1 MKYLLSHRGLRRF
14 ALMAIAF
21 LMSFSY
27 AKAQNTVTVYIYD
40 MDWNEVNWGTVTGNE
55 GTFANGDIVTL
66 TVTPINGKEVR
77 EWYDGDFNMI
87 AGETNTCDIV
97 VNGNTEVYV
106 FMGNATI
113 RHNLSVNIYPVECRN
128 LCSVTGA
135 GEKLDGEDP
144 TLTASSTDPYT
155 IDHWE
160 IAGVTVAGNADSY
173 TLQPMHSD
181 VTVDVYFAYIPQ
193 ERTISVAS
201 SDVNLGTVQIASLGE
216 QNSSSLNIFEG
227 QQVTLTATLVD
238 NNAIFA
244 GWYLGTS
251 RVSEDLVYQFT
262 LPYGIENRTYTAKF
276 IAPGVYFTMRAEKV
290 GGNGGTLSPS
300 APESVQA
307 GSSFTFS
314 VGQVYNGWVFDG
326 WFDAQGNSA
335 DPVIS
340 LVVEDVTLYAH
351 FHHMPFNVTAV
362 VNPSGAGT
370 VTPAQAE
377 VAAGGSITFN
387 AAANT
392 GYRFLNWNGNANNT
406 NTFYT
411 VSPVNNDMEVTA
423 NFMQTFAVTATA
435 TQGAAPT
442 VSANTAAHDGRYDAG
457 SQVTVTAGQVDGYEF
472 SYWTVNG
479 TPDNQATN
487 AEYVIN
493 SLSEDITLVANYAP
507 VYRVRLYKNNNNVVV
522 TLNGAGNYREGTNAE
537 VSATFDNNLYTFNGW
552 SNFGNQ
558 NIISTDNPYQ
568 FAVNS
573 NVDLTANFTVNT
585 VYHTVTVNTEGTG
598 CYVTSDQIANI
609 VSGQGN
615 QVEANSEITLVP
627 HAVGNYRLVRWTVG
641 NTNYPAAQYPTYTT
655 TVNSDLTITAVFEEA
670 SVYHVTF
677 LTDPENDPIIEF
689 IGVNPGGIYASNE
702 ALDVTVT
709 AHDNPNYQF
718 VGWLLNGRLYRSA
731 RTEHLQIAHVTSDME
746 FTAMYDVYQSDDIDY
761 LVYDDEVAKTT
772 IVGVQDGYRTSIS
785 TVTIPASVVAIAD
798 NAFRNCTSLSS
809 LVIPSNVQTIG
820 NYAFDG
826 CSALNTVILPDGV
839 SLGTY
844 VFNNCRTL
852 RNVELPASMT
862 TIPEGLFYGCND
874 LASVT
879 IPSGV
884 TSVGSFA
891 FYGCRNIYTL
901 TVPASVTTIGAQSF
915 ASMNGLRFVNLAA
928 GIETVGS
935 NAFENSTHIVL
946 TNFEGSLSDWLAI
959 SFENENSQPV
969 SRSRNLAING
979 ELLSELNVPAGIT
992 EIKPFAF
999 YGDTL
1004 ISEITLP
1011 ADVATIG
1018 DKAFYHLKGL
1028 ERITL
1033 HSLPANV
1040 SANAFEGV
1048 SADVV
1053 VAVPCGMDVQ
1063 ARNQQWGGFTNFV
1076 TDGMPVLTL
1085 EQRPGGTVSIEQYP
1099 SCSDA
1104 EYVYQIIANNG
1115 MNYQFQSWSD
1125 GNTEQSRNVTLTE
1138 DMTLSPIWVRVE
1150 NSETMMPTYS
1160 CAFENSKEKSA
1171 WFGVAPGA
1179 NKWYIGNAVHQQS
1192 VLGGT
1197 KSLYVTTDE
1206 NGANNEYDDE
1216 GLSTYVFTDVYMYEG
1231 INEIGFS
1238 YRVAGNEGDYMS
1250 VAILPDEM
1258 NYEDLSPYANGA
1270 ILVADNLTG
1279 DGDTWQ
1285 PESRMVNI
1293 ERSGWRKVAFFWNVT
1308 DDDNRTDVAAAVDN
1322 LSVLYRT
1329 PNNLQYSFID
1339 VNVEVAAA
1347 SNGMGTAYAGETPGV
1362 TSKRFYYGDQIAVHA
1377 VAADNEHQFVQ
1388 WQIGDRVVSTE
1399 PDYTLDFVE
1408 YWGSDPTLTAV
1419 FELVPTTYTVTVTL
1433 QDGAANASTEY
1444 GVMNANGV
1452 INAVTAI
1459 DNSQDADLY
1468 LNLPQEGWAFMGW
1481 ADEDGNIVATDNPF
1495 TYTGRANAHF
1505 IAVMKEYR
1513 DCPDYNDPDYTN
1525 PGEPGV
1531 NPNTPELREV
1541 IVSNIKVSVE
1551 NDQIVV
1557 ENTGDYTVTLYD
1569 VAGRALES
1577 RISPDQKIYFSVPL
1591 SGSYLVRVGN
1601 VMTQRVVVVR

>member
-1 MKYLLSHRGLRRF
+1 MKSLIFSRVKFFVGFLF
-14 ALMAIAF
+14 AALM
-21 LMSFSY
+21 MVSFSQVD
-27 AKAQNTVTVYIYD
+27 AQQSTVTVYLD
-40 MDWNEVNWGTVTGNE
+40 PDDGSWGTVTGD
-55 GTFANGDIVTL
+55 GTYANGSTVTL
-66 TVTPINGKEVR
+66 TALPASGYHFLAWEDDNGEFFYGDTYTFTITRDYEVMAHFER
-77 EWYDGDFNMI
+77 DVARYNL
-87 AGETNTCDIV
+87 T
-97 VNGNTEVYV
+97 
-106 FMGNATI
+106 ATI
-113 RHNLSVNIYPVECRN
+113 MPAGADTS
-128 LCSVTGA
+128 CSVTGLGSKLEGETPTVEAVVAA
-135 GEKLDGEDP
+135 G
-144 TLTASSTDPYT
+144 APYT
-155 IDHWE
+155 FDYWE
-160 IAGVTVAGNADSY
+160 LGGATVATTNSY
-173 TLQPMHSD
+173 HLAPMASD
-181 VTVDVYFAYIPQ
+181 VNLVAHFRYIPQ
-193 ERTISVAS
+193 ERTISVATN
-201 SDVNLGTVQIASLGE
+201 DANLGTVQIASLGE
-216 QNSSSLNIFEG
+216 QSNTSLNIYEG
-227 QQVTLTATLVD
+227 QQVTLTATRVD

-244 GWYLGTS
+244 GWYLGTT
-251 RVSEDLVYQFT
+251 RVSDDLVYQFT
-262 LPYGIENRTYTAKF
+262 LPNGTPNCTYTAKF

-351 FHHMPFNVTAV
+351 FHHMPYNVTAV

-387 AAANT
+387 AAANA

-406 NTFYT
+406 NTSYT

-442 VSANTAAHDGRYDAG
+442 VSANTTAHNGRYDAG

-585 VYHTVTVNTEGTG
+585 VYHTVTINTEGTG

-655 TVNSDLTITAVFEEA
+655 TVNSDLTINAVFEEA

-709 AHDNPNYQF
+709 AHGNPNYQF

-772 IVGVQDGYRTSIS
+772 IVGVQDGYHTSIS
-785 TVTIPASVVAIAD
+785 SVTIPASVVAIAD

-946 TNFEGSLSDWLAI
+946 TDFEGSLSDWLAI

-992 EIKPFAF
+992 EIKPYAF

-1125 GNTEQSRNVTLTE
+1125 GNTEQSRNVILTE

-1399 PDYTLDFVE
+1399 SDYTLDFVE

-1525 PGEPGV
+1525 PSEPGV

-1601 VMTQRVVVVR
+1601 LMTQRVVVVR

>member
-1 MKYLLSHRGLRRF
+1 MKNNYLKRLFWAVLFIFSLS
-14 ALMAIAF
+14 
-21 LMSFSY
+21 S
-27 AKAQNTVTVYIYD
+27 AQAQYTVTTS
-40 MDWNEVNWGTVTGNE
+40 VNPASPAGGVITGAE
-55 GTFANGDIVTL
+55 GTFTSGQTVTL
-66 TVTPINGKEVR
+66 TATPNDGYEFYRWRDASGYHTENPYVFTITGNTTVR
-77 EWYDGDFNMI
+77 AYFNVAQTRYNVSI
-87 AGETNTCDIV
+87 
-97 VNGNTEVYV
+97 VNGTPGSEPYV
-106 FMGNATI
+106 TI
-113 RHNLSVNIYPVECRN
+113 E
-128 LCSVTGA
+128 GA
-135 GEKLDGEDP
+135 GQKGEGEAF
-144 TLTASSTDPYT
+144 TISATYTFPYNGC
-155 IDHWE
+155 HWYLNGQE
-160 IAGVTVAGNADSY
+160 VSAGDSY
-173 TLQPMHSD
+173 TYTNEGNGIQSD
-181 VTVDVYFAYIPQ
+181 LEFTVYFDYIPQ
-193 ERTISVAS
+193 ERTISVATN
-201 SDVNLGTVQIASLGE
+201 DANLGTVQIASLGE
-216 QNSSSLNIFEG
+216 QSNTSLNIYEG
-227 QQVTLTATLVD
+227 QQVTLTATRVD

-244 GWYLGTS
+244 GWYLGTT
-251 RVSEDLVYQFT
+251 RVSDDLVYQFT
-262 LPYGIENRTYTAKF
+262 LPNGTPNCTYTAKF

-351 FHHMPFNVTAV
+351 FHHMPYNVTAV

-387 AAANT
+387 AAANA

-406 NTFYT
+406 NTSYT

-442 VSANTAAHDGRYDAG
+442 VSANTTAYNGRYDAG

-472 SYWTVNG
+472 AYWTVNG

-522 TLNGAGNYREGTNAE
+522 TLNGAGNYREGANAE

-627 HAVGNYRLVRWTVG
+627 HAVGNYRLVRWTVD

-677 LTDPENDPIIEF
+677 LTDPENEPIIEF

-709 AHDNPNYQF
+709 AHGNPNYQF

-785 TVTIPASVVAIAD
+785 SVTIPASVVAIAD

-992 EIKPFAF
+992 EIKPYAF

-1018 DKAFYHLKGL
+1018 DKSFYHLKGL

-1399 PDYTLDFVE
+1399 SDYTLDFVE

-1513 DCPDYNDPDYTN
+1513 DCPDYIDPDYTN
-1525 PGEPGV
+1525 PSEPGV

-1601 VMTQRVVVVR
+1601 LMTQRVVVVR

>member
-1 MKYLLSHRGLRRF
+1 MKSLIFSRVKFFAGFLF
-14 ALMAIAF
+14 AALM
-21 LMSFSY
+21 MVSFSQVD
-27 AKAQNTVTVYIYD
+27 AQQSTVTVYLD
-40 MDWNEVNWGTVTGNE
+40 PDDGSWGTVTGD
-55 GTFANGDIVTL
+55 GTYANGSTVTL
-66 TVTPINGKEVR
+66 TALPASGYHFLAWEDDNGEFFYGDTYTFTITRDYEVMAHFER
-77 EWYDGDFNMI
+77 DVARYNL
-87 AGETNTCDIV
+87 T
-97 VNGNTEVYV
+97 
-106 FMGNATI
+106 ATI
-113 RHNLSVNIYPVECRN
+113 MPAGADTS
-128 LCSVTGA
+128 CSVTGLGSKLEGTTPTVEAVVAA
-135 GEKLDGEDP
+135 G
-144 TLTASSTDPYT
+144 APYVF
-155 IDHWE
+155 DYWE
-160 IAGVTVAGNADSY
+160 LGGATVATTNSY
-173 TLQPMHSD
+173 HLAPMASD
-181 VTVDVYFAYIPQ
+181 VNLVAHFRYIPQ
-193 ERTISVAS
+193 ERTISVATN
-201 SDVNLGTVQIASLGE
+201 DANLGTVQIASGGS
-216 QNSSSLNIFEG
+216 QDNTSLNIYEG
-227 QQVTLTATLVD
+227 QQITLTATRVD

-244 GWYLGTS
+244 GWYLGNT

-262 LPYGIENRTYTAKF
+262 LPNGTPNCTYTAKF

-351 FHHMPFNVTAV
+351 FHHMPYNVTAV

-387 AAANT
+387 AAANA

-406 NTFYT
+406 NTSYT

-442 VSANTAAHDGRYDAG
+442 VSANTTAHDGRYDAG

-472 SYWTVNG
+472 AYWTVNG
-479 TPDNQATN
+479 TPDNQAIN

-537 VSATFDNNLYTFNGW
+537 VSATFDDNLYTFNGW

-718 VGWLLNGRLYRSA
+718 LGWLLNNRLYRSA
-731 RTEHLQIAHVTSDME
+731 RTEHLQIAHVTSDMV

-785 TVTIPASVVAIAD
+785 SVTIPASVVAIAD

-874 LASVT
+874 LASVD

-992 EIKPFAF
+992 EIKPYAF

-1377 VAADNEHQFVQ
+1377 VAADNDHQFVQ

-1433 QDGAANASTEY
+1433 QDGATNASTEY

-1513 DCPDYNDPDYTN
+1513 DCPDYNDPDYAN

-1541 IVSNIKVSVE
+1541 IVSNIKVAVE

-1601 VMTQRVVVVR
+1601 LMTQRVVVVR

>member
-1 MKYLLSHRGLRRF
+1 
-14 ALMAIAF
+14 
-21 LMSFSY
+21 
-27 AKAQNTVTVYIYD
+27 
-40 MDWNEVNWGTVTGNE
+40 
-55 GTFANGDIVTL
+55 
-66 TVTPINGKEVR
+66 
-77 EWYDGDFNMI
+77 
-87 AGETNTCDIV
+87 
-97 VNGNTEVYV
+97 
-106 FMGNATI
+106 
-113 RHNLSVNIYPVECRN
+113 
-128 LCSVTGA
+128 
-135 GEKLDGEDP
+135 
-144 TLTASSTDPYT
+144 
-155 IDHWE
+155 
-160 IAGVTVAGNADSY
+160 
-173 TLQPMHSD
+173 
-181 VTVDVYFAYIPQ
+181 
-193 ERTISVAS
+193 
-201 SDVNLGTVQIASLGE
+201 
-216 QNSSSLNIFEG
+216 
-227 QQVTLTATLVD
+227 
-238 NNAIFA
+238 
-244 GWYLGTS
+244 
-251 RVSEDLVYQFT
+251 
-262 LPYGIENRTYTAKF
+262 
-276 IAPGVYFTMRAEKV
+276 
-290 GGNGGTLSPS
+290 
-300 APESVQA
+300 
-307 GSSFTFS
+307 
-314 VGQVYNGWVFDG
+314 
-326 WFDAQGNSA
+326 
-335 DPVIS
+335 
-340 LVVEDVTLYAH
+340 
-351 FHHMPFNVTAV
+351 
-362 VNPSGAGT
+362 
-370 VTPAQAE
+370 
-377 VAAGGSITFN
+377 
-387 AAANT
+387 
-392 GYRFLNWNGNANNT
+392 
-406 NTFYT
+406 
-411 VSPVNNDMEVTA
+411 
-423 NFMQTFAVTATA
+423 
-435 TQGAAPT
+435 
-442 VSANTAAHDGRYDAG
+442 
-457 SQVTVTAGQVDGYEF
+457 
-472 SYWTVNG
+472 
-479 TPDNQATN
+479 
-487 AEYVIN
+487 
-493 SLSEDITLVANYAP
+493 
-507 VYRVRLYKNNNNVVV
+507 
-522 TLNGAGNYREGTNAE
+522 
-537 VSATFDNNLYTFNGW
+537 
-552 SNFGNQ
+552 
-558 NIISTDNPYQ
+558 
-568 FAVNS
+568 
-573 NVDLTANFTVNT
+573 
-585 VYHTVTVNTEGTG
+585 
-598 CYVTSDQIANI
+598 
-609 VSGQGN
+609 
-615 QVEANSEITLVP
+615 
-627 HAVGNYRLVRWTVG
+627 
-641 NTNYPAAQYPTYTT
+641 
-655 TVNSDLTITAVFEEA
+655 
-670 SVYHVTF
+670 
-677 LTDPENDPIIEF
+677 
-689 IGVNPGGIYASNE
+689 
-702 ALDVTVT
+702 
-709 AHDNPNYQF
+709 
-718 VGWLLNGRLYRSA
+718 
-731 RTEHLQIAHVTSDME
+731 
-746 FTAMYDVYQSDDIDY
+746 
-761 LVYDDEVAKTT
+761 
-772 IVGVQDGYRTSIS
+772 
-785 TVTIPASVVAIAD
+785 
-798 NAFRNCTSLSS
+798 
-809 LVIPSNVQTIG
+809 
-820 NYAFDG
+820 
-826 CSALNTVILPDGV
+826 
-839 SLGTY
+839 
-844 VFNNCRTL
+844 
-852 RNVELPASMT
+852 
-862 TIPEGLFYGCND
+862 
-874 LASVT
+874 
-879 IPSGV
+879 
-884 TSVGSFA
+884 
-891 FYGCRNIYTL
+891 
-901 TVPASVTTIGAQSF
+901 
-915 ASMNGLRFVNLAA
+915 
-928 GIETVGS
+928 
-935 NAFENSTHIVL
+935 
-946 TNFEGSLSDWLAI
+946 
-959 SFENENSQPV
+959 
-969 SRSRNLAING
+969 
-979 ELLSELNVPAGIT
+979 
-992 EIKPFAF
+992 
-999 YGDTL
+999 
-1004 ISEITLP
+1004 
-1011 ADVATIG
+1011 
-1018 DKAFYHLKGL
+1018 
-1028 ERITL
+1028 
-1033 HSLPANV
+1033 
-1040 SANAFEGV
+1040 
-1048 SADVV
+1048 
-1053 VAVPCGMDVQ
+1053 MDVQ

-1308 DDDNRTDVAAAVDN
+1308 DDNNRTDVAAAVDN

-1399 PDYTLDFVE
+1399 SDYTLDFVE

-1513 DCPDYNDPDYTN
+1513 DCPDYNDPDYAN
-1525 PGEPGV
+1525 PSEPGV